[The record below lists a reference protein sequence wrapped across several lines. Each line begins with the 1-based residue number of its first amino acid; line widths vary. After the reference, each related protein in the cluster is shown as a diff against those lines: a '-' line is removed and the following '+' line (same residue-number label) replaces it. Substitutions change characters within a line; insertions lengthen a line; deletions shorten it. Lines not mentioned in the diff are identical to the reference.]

1 MNIIFF
7 GSDKISI
14 SPFVSI
20 IDKGHNVKALI
31 TTPDKPKGRGLGLSP
46 PEIKKIALKH
56 GIKVLQP
63 DKLRENPEI
72 FQILRNLNPELG
84 VVVAYGKIIPKEIIE
99 IPRFGIVN
107 LHFSLLPKLRGA
119 APLNWAIIRGEE
131 KTGVSVF
138 FINEKMDEGD
148 IILQMEVGIGKRER
162 VDQLT
167 ERLIPF
173 GTSLLL
179 SAIDLIEKGNF
190 ERKPQDHSL
199 ATYAPKIKKEDGLID
214 WSKTSEEIDRLVR
227 GLYRWPGTFTYWNGK
242 ILKIVETIPLEEKIY
257 SKSPGEIISIRK
269 EGIVVACGNNSS
281 ILIQSVQPEGK
292 KVMSAHSF
300 TLGAKIKEGDILG
313 K

>member
-1 MNIIFF
+1 MDIIFF
-7 GSDKISI
+7 GSDDLSINPFISI
-14 SPFVSI
+14 L
-20 IDKGHNVKALI
+20 DKGFNVKALI
-31 TTPDKPKGRGLGLSP
+31 TAPDKPKGRGRELSP
-46 PEIKKIALKH
+46 PEIKKVALKY

-63 DKLRENPEI
+63 DKLRENHEI
-72 FQILRNLNPELG
+72 FQILRDLKPELG

-99 IPRFGIVN
+99 IPKLGIIN

-131 KTGVSVF
+131 RTGVTVF

-148 IILQMEVGIGKRER
+148 IILQREVEIGKRER

-167 ERLIPF
+167 EKLTSL
-173 GTSLLL
+173 GTSLFL
-179 SAIDLIEKGNF
+179 SAIDLIEKGDF
-190 ERKPQDHSL
+190 ERIPQDHSI

-214 WSKTSEEIDRLVR
+214 WSKTSEEIDRLAR
-227 GLYRWPGTFTYWNGK
+227 GLYGWPGTFTYWNGK
-242 ILKIVETIPLEEKIY
+242 ILKIIETLPLEERVGIK
-257 SKSPGEIISIRK
+257 KPGEIVGIRK

-281 ILIQSVQPEGK
+281 ILIQSLQPEGK

-300 TLGAKIKEGDILG
+300 SLGAKIKEGDILG